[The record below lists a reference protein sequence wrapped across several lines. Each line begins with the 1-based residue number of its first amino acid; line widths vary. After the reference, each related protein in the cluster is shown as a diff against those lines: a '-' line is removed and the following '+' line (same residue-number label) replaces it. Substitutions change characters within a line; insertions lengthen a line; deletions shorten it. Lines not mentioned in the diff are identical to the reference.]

1 MKPKA
6 NAQRKK
12 RKKMGGGKAPEAGG
26 GGGGW
31 GGSGMIEWG
40 KNQNPQKS
48 LEQKLTLNKSHVEF
62 PSLKNFQKVWSD
74 ITRLFCIW

>member
-12 RKKMGGGKAPEAGG
+12 RKKMGGGKAPEGG

-74 ITRLFCIW
+74 KTRLFCIL

>member
-1 MKPKA
+1 MPSEKSE
-6 NAQRKK
+6 RKWEEGK
-12 RKKMGGGKAPEAGG
+12 RPRGGG

>member
-1 MKPKA
+1 MPSEKSE
-6 NAQRKK
+6 RKWEEGK
-12 RKKMGGGKAPEAGG
+12 RPREG

-48 LEQKLTLNKSHVEF
+48 LEQKLTLNKSNVEF